1 VSAQH
6 VFASLE
12 REARDGEASE
22 VSAQHVFASLERE
35 ARCGEARRSAKHEFG
50 GIIMRYS
57 FFELMEANP
66 VIAAIK
72 DEKGLENCC
81 ACEEIR
87 VVFIL
92 YGDICT
98 IGAIVERVKAA
109 GKIAMVHMDLID
121 GLKGKESTVDFI
133 KQFTAAD
140 GIISTKTN
148 LIKRAKELGLYTVL
162 RFFILDSMAYENIQK
177 QLGVVRPDALEI
189 LPGLMPKIIRR
200 VSKLTRVP
208 VIAGG
213 LIAEKED
220 VMAAL
225 GADAIS
231 VSTTNPE
238 IWRL

>member
-1 VSAQH
+1 
-6 VFASLE
+6 
-12 REARDGEASE
+12 
-22 VSAQHVFASLERE
+22 
-35 ARCGEARRSAKHEFG
+35 
-50 GIIMRYS
+50 MRYS